1 MLMKLIVLG
10 AVALLLGLLVWL
22 AIALRQRH
30 KRRRSRARRNGDYA
44 GRRAQ
49 WRDHIGAK

>member
-1 MLMKLIVLG
+1 MLMKLILLGALALVLG
-10 AVALLLGLLVWL
+10 AVVWL
-22 AIALRQRH
+22 AITIRARH

-44 GRRAQ
+44 GRRAH